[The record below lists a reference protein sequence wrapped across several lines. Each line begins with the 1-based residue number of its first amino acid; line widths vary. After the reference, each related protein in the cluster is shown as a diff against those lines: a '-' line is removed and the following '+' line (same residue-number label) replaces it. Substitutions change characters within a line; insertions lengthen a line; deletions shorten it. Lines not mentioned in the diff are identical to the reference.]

1 MSQTSLEKSSQVLFQ
16 AAQKLNLHP
25 RWLTDWG
32 LISITVN
39 GVEKYIC
46 MSKTVVNTQISAYLS
61 ANKSATRVILERHGL
76 PNIPYLT
83 PPNLEEAEAFFE
95 EHHPL
100 VAKPTMGQRAEGVQL
115 IKTREELRQLDLSS
129 LILEKYIAGPEFR
142 YLVLQNQVI
151 AVQQKLFDGELY
163 APDDS
168 RRLSYFPLRWD
179 PQLVDYALLVTKVLG
194 LGFAAVDFKID
205 EWERPFVLEVN
216 SAPALWRFEQPD
228 EGPAVPV
235 AEMLL
240 KAVVDKMERELL

>member
-1 MSQTSLEKSSQVLFQ
+1 MSQTSLGKSSQFLLQ
-16 AAQKLNLHP
+16 AAQKLNLQP
-25 RWLTDWG
+25 KRLTDWG
-32 LISITVN
+32 LMSITVN

-46 MSKTVVNTQISAYLS
+46 VSKTIVNTQISAYLS
-61 ANKSATRVILERHGL
+61 GNKSATRVILDRHGL

-83 PPNLEEAEAFFE
+83 PQNLEEAEAFFE
-95 EHHPL
+95 EYPPII
-100 VAKPTMGQRAEGVQL
+100 AKPTMGQRAEGVRL
-115 IKTREELRQLDLSS
+115 IKTREELTQLDLSP

-151 AVQQKLFDGELY
+151 AVQQKLFEGEIY
-163 APDDS
+163 TPNNS

-179 PQLVDYALLVTKVLG
+179 PQLVDYALLVTKALG

-205 EWERPFVLEVN
+205 ESERPFVLEVN